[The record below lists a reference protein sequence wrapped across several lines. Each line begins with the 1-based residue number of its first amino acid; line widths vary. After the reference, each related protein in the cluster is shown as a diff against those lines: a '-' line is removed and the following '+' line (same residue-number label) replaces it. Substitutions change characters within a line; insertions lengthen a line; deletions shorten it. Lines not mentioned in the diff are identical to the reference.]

1 MYNITA
7 IPAFNDNYIWAIHN
21 GTVAVIVDPGDAT
34 PVLAFLEQHRLR
46 LSAILCTHRHNDH
59 IGGIARLREVYNVPV
74 YGRRHPDNPHITS
87 DLREGQSCT
96 LSEFGLSLAIME
108 LPGHLDDHI
117 AFYHPD
123 MLFCGDIL
131 FGAGCGRNK
140 EGTLAQLHH
149 SLQRLSHLPAST
161 PVYCA
166 HEYTAANIRFALV
179 CEPSNTALQQRAVD
193 TQRLRASNLPTLPS
207 NIGLEC
213 ATNPF
218 LRCNQAEIIK
228 TLQARGLV
236 DTGEL
241 AVFSALR
248 AWRSQF

>member
-7 IPAFNDNYIWAIHN
+7 IPAFNDNYIWAIDN
-21 GTVAVIVDPGDAT
+21 GTLAVVVDPGDAT

-46 LSAILCTHRHNDH
+46 LSAILCTHRHSDH
-59 IGGIARLREVYNVPV
+59 IGGIEKLRGVYNVPV
-74 YGRRHPDNPHITS
+74 YGRRHPNNPHITN
-87 DLREGQSCT
+87 DLREGERCT
-96 LSEFGLSLAIME
+96 LTEFALSFDIME

-123 MLFCGDIL
+123 ILFCGDIL

-140 EGTLAQLHH
+140 EGTLAQLHQ

-166 HEYTAANIRFALV
+166 HEYTAANIRFALM
-179 CEPSNTALQQRAVD
+179 CEPGNTTLQARAVE
-193 TQRLRASNLPTLPS
+193 TQRLRAAQLPTLPS
-207 NIGLEC
+207 NIGLER

-218 LRCNQAEIIK
+218 LRCKQPEIIK
-228 TLQARGLV
+228 TLRARGMV
-236 DTGEL
+236 ETGEL
-241 AVFSALR
+241 AVFCALR
-248 AWRSQF
+248 TWRSQV